1 MSKLV
6 KAANVPKIIHTQSRV
21 FPPTGDLIMTW
32 HDHYHGRQVE
42 FKSVNQLTSIVESLS
57 PSDYLHVVW
66 TDESCE
72 SLVREVRR

>member
-1 MSKLV
+1 
-6 KAANVPKIIHTQSRV
+6 
-21 FPPTGDLIMTW
+21 MTW